1 MKKFLSIGLIVILV
15 AAGAYLGYRYLQTPK
30 TASAAS
36 LSTATVTRGT
46 VTSSVSAAGT
56 VRTKQSAQ
64 VAWSIGGQVGSVN
77 VKEGDPVTAGQALA
91 ALDPAQLPASILS
104 AQQNLINA
112 KKTLSDLQNSKVTS
126 AQAQQAVL
134 QAQKTLDTAKASAS
148 GLTGTTNT
156 SQETIDQLYAKY
168 VIAQAAVDKAQGKY
182 DEVSHLADTD
192 LHKAQ
197 LLSALASAKQ
207 ARDTALANWNNAK
220 AAPSSQD
227 IALANSS
234 VTVAQA
240 QLESAQ
246 NTWQQVQNG
255 ANPDDLAAAQAA
267 VAAAQ
272 ATLNQ
277 VQLTAPFTGTITDLQ
292 VQPGDIVSSGKYAL
306 RIDNLTGIYVDIQV
320 AEVDINNIK
329 LGQTA
334 QLTFDAVPN
343 KTYNGKVT
351 YIGQVGASTQGV
363 VNFTVTV
370 QITNPDAS
378 IKSGMTAAVNIN
390 IAQHA
395 NVLTVP
401 SRAVR
406 NTGGQRSVTVLFE
419 GQQFS
424 VPVTVGLTSDT
435 MTEVSSDQLKEGDE
449 VVLNATTTTTGAAG
463 GLNGARPGG
472 GVFRIFGG
480 GG

>member
-1 MKKFLSIGLIVILV
+1 MKKILSIGLIVVLV
-15 AAGAYLGYRYLQTPK
+15 AAGGFLGLRYLQTPK
-30 TASAAS
+30 QASAAN

-46 VTSSVSAAGT
+46 ITAAVSAAGT
-56 VRTKQSAQ
+56 VRTSQSAQ
-64 VAWSIGGQVGSVN
+64 VSWQTGGQVGSVT
-77 VKEGDPVTAGQALA
+77 VKVGDQVTAGQTLA

-112 KKTLSDLQNSKVTS
+112 KKTLNNLQTSRVSS

-134 QAQKTLDTAKASAS
+134 QAQQALDTAKAQAS
-148 GLTGTTNT
+148 GLTGSTNN
-156 SQETIDQLYAKY
+156 SQDTIDQLYAKY
-168 VIAQAAVDKAQGKY
+168 LIAQSSVDKAQARY
-182 DEVSHLADTD
+182 NELAHLADD
-192 LHKAQ
+192 NIRKAQ
-197 LLSALASAKQ
+197 GLSALASAKQ
-207 ARDTALANWNNAK
+207 ARDTALANYNNAK
-220 AAPSSQD
+220 AAPSTQN
-227 IALANSS
+227 IALANAN

-246 NTWQQVQNG
+246 ATWQQVQNG
-255 ANPDDLAAAQAA
+255 GVNPDDLAAAQAA

-277 VQLTAPFTGTITDLQ
+277 VQITAPFTGTITDLQ
-292 VQPGDIVSSGKYAL
+292 VQPGDLVSSGKYAL
-306 RIDNLTGIYVDIQV
+306 RIDNLAGIFVDIQV

-343 KTYNGKVT
+343 KTYNGKVAN
-351 YIGQVGASTQGV
+351 IGQVGASTQGV

-378 IKSGMTAAVNIN
+378 IKSGMTAAVNID
-390 IAQHA
+390 IAQHT
-395 NVLTVP
+395 NVLVVP
-401 SRAVR
+401 SRAIR

-424 VPVTVGLTSDT
+424 VPVTVGLTSDSQ
-435 MTEVSSDQLKEGDE
+435 TEVSSDQLKEGDE
-449 VVLNATTTTTGAAG
+449 VVLNATTTTTTGGAAG
-463 GLNGARPGG
+463 NRGG
-472 GVFRIFGG
+472 PGVFRIFGG